1 MNEKSPNK
9 KSDEEEGLSFE
20 DVNEKT
26 PNKNRAR
33 EVLIVNEKTPNIFL
47 AREKPILNRKFT
59 PYTIESFKNRVY
71 YTEYQ
76 I

>member
-1 MNEKSPNK
+1 MNKKTPNNFIPRETSKVNEKS
-9 KSDEEEGLSFE
+9 
-20 DVNEKT
+20 

-33 EVLIVNEKTPNIFL
+33 EVLIMNKKTPNIFL
-47 AREKPILNRKFT
+47 AREKPILNRKFI
-59 PYTIESFKNRVY
+59 PYAIESFKNRVY